1 VIRNI
6 QEMRKKAN
14 LTPKDRILIQYS
26 ALPSLSDILK
36 KNQNTI
42 LKETLANSL
51 EFISK
56 EKASFDEEK
65 EIMINQEKL
74 WLAIKKL

>member
-1 VIRNI
+1 
-6 QEMRKKAN
+6 M
-14 LTPKDRILIQYS
+14 TPKDRILIQYS